1 MPLMQVA
8 SELASYKL
16 GLVVVQEVRWEKRG
30 SVREVDYTF
39 LYGQG
44 NENHQLRTGFFVH

>member
-1 MPLMQVA
+1 MQVA
-8 SELASYKL
+8 SELARYEL
-16 GLVVVQEVRWEKRG
+16 CLVVEQEVRWEKG
-30 SVREVDYTF
+30 GNVKVGDYTS